1 MRWGILMS
9 DYGVLLPTFDPM
21 RQGRPPQVTE
31 AARLAEELG
40 FSSVWTGDHLAC
52 PSPVLD
58 APTALMA
65 AGAVTSRVKVGLSV
79 MLLGIRPLAWTAKQL
94 ATIQAISGGRLRL
107 GVGIGGEFPQEYEAA
122 GFSTKQRGAL
132 LDAALERLPNVM
144 NGIPQDAIRVIEPV
158 LGMPPLLVGG
168 RSDAAIRRAARF
180 ADRWL
185 PMWVSPETLARRAA
199 SLEEHAEE
207 LGRPTPKLSALIL
220 FNVDGDRD
228 YGREQSEG
236 HLRGQYGM
244 TLDRVER
251 WTALGD
257 TGAVAELIASY
268 EAVGVDEFVF
278 MPLGTEPLTQ
288 YERLAE
294 AIALLGGAVTDSA
307 VGSRPV
313 I

>member
-1 MRWGILMS
+1 MS

-21 RQGRPPQVTE
+21 RLGRPPQVAQAT
-31 AARLAEELG
+31 RLAEQLD
-40 FSSVWTGDHLAC
+40 FASVWTGDHLAC

-58 APTALMA
+58 APTCLATA
-65 AGAVTSRVKVGLSV
+65 AAVSERVKIGLSV

-94 ATIQAISGGRLRL
+94 ATLQLLSNGRLRL

-122 GFSTKQRGAL
+122 GFSTRARGKL
-132 LDAALERLPNVM
+132 LDAALERLPQVM
-144 NGIPQDAIRVIEPV
+144 DGVPDGDVGVIEPV
-158 LGMPPLLVGG
+158 VGMPPLLVGG

-185 PMWVSPETLARRAA
+185 PMWVSPETLALRGQ
-199 SLEEHAEE
+199 SLEQHAAEF
-207 LGRPTPKLSALIL
+207 GRPAPKLSALIL
-220 FNVDGDRD
+220 FNVNAERAR
-228 YGREQSEG
+228 GREQADG

-244 TLDRVER
+244 PLDRVEK

-257 TGAVAELIASY
+257 AAAVAELVASY

-278 MPLGTEPLTQ
+278 MPLGIEPLVQ

-294 AIALLGGAVTDSA
+294 ALALLRSADSRSTPHLDA
-307 VGSRPV
+307 AP
-313 I
+313 

>member
-1 MRWGILMS
+1 MS

-21 RQGRPPQVTE
+21 RLGRPPQVTQ

-52 PSPVLD
+52 PSPLLD
-58 APTALMA
+58 APTSLA
-65 AGAVTSRVKVGLSV
+65 AAAAVTERVKIGLSV

-94 ATIQAISGGRLRL
+94 ATLQTLSDGRLRL

-132 LDAALERLPNVM
+132 LDTALQRLPNVM
-144 NGIPQDAIRVIEPV
+144 NGVPEGEIGVIEPV
-158 LGMPPLLVGG
+158 VGMPPLLVGG
-168 RSDAAIRRAARF
+168 RSDAAVRRAARF
-180 ADRWL
+180 GDRWL
-185 PMWVSPETLARRAA
+185 PMWVSPETLALRAQSLGQQAAEFGRA
-199 SLEEHAEE
+199 S
-207 LGRPTPKLSALIL
+207 PKLSALIL
-220 FNVDGDRD
+220 FNVDDDRER
-228 YGREQSEG
+228 GRIQSDA

-244 TLDRVER
+244 TLERVEK

-257 TGAVAELIASY
+257 AAAVAELIAAY

-288 YERLAE
+288 YERLAG
-294 AIALLGGAVTDSA
+294 ALELRHLGSLA
-307 VGSRPV
+307 
-313 I
+313 